1 MSYID
6 ELLESGGNFI
16 AQRTEGGASFR
27 PSTEKESDLESFQS
41 VVRKLRQRDG
51 DGFRIFRE
59 HVTSDRPH
67 NVVDLVVVT
76 IGAPEATDA

>member
-16 AQRTEGGASFR
+16 VQRTEGGASFS
-27 PSTEKESDLESFQS
+27 PASAKESDLESFQS
-41 VVRKLRQRDG
+41 VVGRLRQRDG

-59 HVTSDRPH
+59 HETSDH
-67 NVVDLVVVT
+67 ADDFVDLVLVT
-76 IGAPEATDA
+76 IGAPEPLRP